1 MVDLAK
7 TRQQPIEQFWD
18 VTDDISAGMLG
29 IEGSGQHMQPMH
41 PNCEREGRNIWF
53 FVKKDSD
60 LAQSVESGGRGHF
73 CVIGRNHDYHA
84 CVSGKLSLER
94 NPEMVDRFWNS
105 VTAAWFSGKDDPKLG
120 LVKMALDD
128 GVAWASV
135 GSVKFGWE
143 VLKANM
149 SEREPDV
156 GARKHFSFVHNVE
169 DGRDGMRAPAADTSR
184 YVPRQE
190 GQA

>member
-60 LAQSVESGGRGHF
+60 LAHAVDGGGRGHF

-84 CVSGKLSLER
+84 CVAGKLSLEHD
-94 NPEMVDRFWNS
+94 PAIVDRFWNS
-105 VTAAWFSGKDDPKLG
+105 VTAAWFTGKDDPKLG

-128 GVAWASV
+128 GVAWGSV
-135 GSVKFGWE
+135 GPMQFGWE

-149 SEREPDV
+149 SEHEPDI
-156 GARKHFSFVHNVE
+156 GARKHFSFVHSVGNGG
-169 DGRDGMRAPAADTSR
+169 DRAHAPADSTSR

-190 GQA
+190 GQV